1 MDVKEI
7 KKELRK
13 ELGMWIGGQQKVTAE
28 FIKDVSTKFFD
39 NMELQGKGHVD
50 KENREKIISAICE
63 DFLGFGPLNKL
74 MEDEEITEIMVNG
87 PYRIY
92 IEKDGRKV
100 ICDVKFDD
108 EAHLRNILE
117 KMLTPVHRRV
127 DETSPYV
134 DFALPNGSRV
144 NIILPPLAIGGAVV
158 TIRKFLQSIHQA
170 EDLVKMGTIDERMA
184 EFLVACIKAKINMLF
199 SGATGSGKTTTLEV
213 LSYYIDHHERIITI
227 EDALELSLRQDHVV
241 RLLTR
246 PPNIEGKGEVTPR
259 DLFRNTLRMRPT
271 KIILG
276 EIRGAE
282 AMDYLQALNSGHRGC
297 LGVIHASSPRDA
309 LTRLETMAL
318 YAGLNI
324 PSWAIRGQI
333 SSGLEL
339 IVQQEQLLDGT
350 RKITHLTEVGDL
362 KDNEVILHDLFR
374 YEISGVDE
382 DRKVIGKFKAYGKPS
397 FFPIFQKKGIRLSE
411 NIFVEK

>member
-1 MDVKEI
+1 
-7 KKELRK
+7 
-13 ELGMWIGGQQKVTAE
+13 
-28 FIKDVSTKFFD
+28 
-39 NMELQGKGHVD
+39 
-50 KENREKIISAICE
+50 
-63 DFLGFGPLNKL
+63 
-74 MEDEEITEIMVNG
+74 
-87 PYRIY
+87 
-92 IEKDGRKV
+92 
-100 ICDVKFDD
+100 
-108 EAHLRNILE
+108 
-117 KMLTPVHRRV
+117 
-127 DETSPYV
+127 
-134 DFALPNGSRV
+134 
-144 NIILPPLAIGGAVV
+144 
-158 TIRKFLQSIHQA
+158 
-170 EDLVKMGTIDERMA
+170 
-184 EFLVACIKAKINMLF
+184 
-199 SGATGSGKTTTLEV
+199 
-213 LSYYIDHHERIITI
+213 
-227 EDALELSLRQDHVV
+227 
-241 RLLTR
+241 
-246 PPNIEGKGEVTPR
+246 
-259 DLFRNTLRMRPT
+259 MRPT